1 MGLQRMNPAEVQH
14 LVRKKRYLTVK
25 EAAELHGVKPRYLY
39 NRVGI
44 DRGPPYRRRNKMILF
59 PTWEFIQWSEQPE
72 TP

>member
-1 MGLQRMNPAEVQH
+1 MNPVEVQD
-14 LVRKKRYLTVK
+14 LVKKKRYLTVK
-25 EAAELHGVKPRYLY
+25 EAARLHGTRERFLY

-44 DRGPPYRRRNKMILF
+44 EGGPPYRRRGRIILF